1 MSTQRQRSDFLDV
14 MGRYKTQSLFLETSY
29 DPEAFFTF
37 DDVDKEYKGKTY
49 LSLKRLYLQE
59 ADVTEYAFAEKY
71 LAGWNHWKKICGNAD
86 LRKEIEAWRDE
97 LELKLTA
104 QHLKNIQKLADD
116 GNYNAAKYLANKE
129 YMSGKG
135 RPSKADKERA
145 IKKASMI
152 DEDTR
157 QEGARILELVKG
169 KQNG

>member
-1 MSTQRQRSDFLDV
+1 MTTKQRSDFLDS
-14 MGRYKTQSLFLETSY
+14 MGRYKTQSLFLETAY

-37 DDVDKEYKGKTY
+37 DDVDKLYKGKTY

-59 ADVTEYAFAEKY
+59 EDVTEYAFAEKY

-86 LRKEIEAWRDE
+86 LRKEIDNWRDE

-104 QHLKNIQKLADD
+104 RHLKNIQKLAED
-116 GNYNAAKYLANKE
+116 GNYNAAKYLANRE
-129 YMSGKG
+129 YASGKG
-135 RPSKADKERA
+135 RPTKEQKEGA
-145 IKKASMI
+145 LKKASLI
-152 DEDTR
+152 DDDTK